1 PTGNLLLSIFDG
13 SFHPKIKEF
22 TAAGALVRTLTPPSV
37 EAPFDQAR
45 GMTVAP
51 NGDIV
56 VFNGTFSPQLSIY
69 SAAAGTWSN
78 RALAGWSTVNN
89 LTYGGVAAFG
99 TYAYATDMTTA
110 GSGSPNGIVRFNLA
124 DNTAQRFSTGDFIQM

>member
-1 PTGNLLLSIFDG
+1 
-13 SFHPKIKEF
+13 
-22 TAAGALVRTLTPPSV
+22 
-37 EAPFDQAR
+37 
-45 GMTVAP
+45 MTVAP

-69 SAAAGTWSN
+69 SASAGTWSN
-78 RALAGWSTVNN
+78 RTLAGWSTVNN

-124 DNTAQRFSTGDFIQM
+124 DNTAQRFSSGDFIQMTLGLDSVLYALGSYNGLGTTVLEFNPNTMAKSEVFR